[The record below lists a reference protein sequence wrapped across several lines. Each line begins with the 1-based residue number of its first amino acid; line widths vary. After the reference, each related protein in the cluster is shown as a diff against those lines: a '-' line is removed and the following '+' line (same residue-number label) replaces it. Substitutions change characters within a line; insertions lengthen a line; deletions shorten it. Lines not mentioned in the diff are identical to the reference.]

1 MNFVNFF
8 GISDAMSG
16 FFVSAAPAIL
26 IQTFGNFAGVFSW
39 SEDVHV
45 V

>member
-16 FFVSAAPAIL
+16 YFVSAAPAIL
-26 IQTFGNFAGVFSW
+26 FRSFGNFAGVFSW